1 MECYG
6 LKSRHGLSKTN
17 LKQEGL
23 SRPQNRCYVLR
34 FRQAKSS
41 TKTVR
46 STSHAQREARVT
58 RVAPS
63 SLASP
68 SNVLRGSSSVPF
80 PLVSG
85 AGTRYEPLRTSAGE
99 ATSSCACLARLG
111 DSEFALCKSS
121 SFLFHL
127 IEFIKCWRI
136 FL

>member
-6 LKSRHGLSKTN
+6 LKSRRGLSKTY

-23 SRPQNRCYVLR
+23 SRLQNRCYFLR
-34 FRQAKSS
+34 FRQAKAS
-41 TKTVR
+41 TKTAR

-68 SNVLRGSSSVPF
+68 ANVLRGSSRVPF

-85 AGTRYEPLRTSAGE
+85 AGTRYEPLRTFAKE
-99 ATSSCACLARLG
+99 ATEEPSRLG
-111 DSEFALCKSS
+111 DSEFAPFKIS

-127 IEFIKCWRI
+127 IECIKCWRI